1 MDCIRKAHKAGVKIV
16 VGTDYCDWDVNLNV
30 GEFKCLLDIGMTP
43 MQAIK
48 AGTSVAA
55 SMLQWDTKVGSIKE
69 GMLADIVAVKGNPL
83 EDMTALRNVQFVMLG
98 GQIMKQ

>member
-1 MDCIRKAHKAGVKIV
+1 MFKISYNDLFMDCIRNAHKEGVKIV

-48 AGTSVAA
+48 GLNA
-55 SMLQWDTKVGSIKE
+55 
-69 GMLADIVAVKGNPL
+69 
-83 EDMTALRNVQFVMLG
+83 
-98 GQIMKQ
+98 